1 MFLEGVFRRCVR
13 SSGVEYLPGAHRP
26 LPLIASTTKTNKRT
40 VGVEIE
46 CLEFLRLPWTEH
58 CSALDNSSFSLWVQD
73 TGFHLPKSELHR
85 DEKLTQHRTFFLGP
99 QL

>member
-13 SSGVEYLPGAHRP
+13 SSGMEYLPGAHRP
-26 LPLIASTTKTNKRT
+26 LPLIASTTKTNKT

-58 CSALDNSSFSLWVQD
+58 CNALDYSSFSFFGFKIQD
-73 TGFHLPKSELHR
+73 FICLSPSFTEMKS
-85 DEKLTQHRTFFLGP
+85 
-99 QL
+99 